1 MQKRVAVKKQQNS
14 PHEAIE
20 FLTNL
25 PQDPP
30 VHPLVQ
36 VYTVPDDDRR
46 KELRGS
52 LGCRVAESAG
62 QLKSE
67 FLFRKKNVRRRNL
80 KFAQPPRSRVVLRLA
95 LSL

>member
-14 PHEAIE
+14 SLEARE

-36 VYTVPDDDRR
+36 VYTVPEDDCRVA
-46 KELRGS
+46 LRGS
-52 LGCRVAESAG
+52 LGCRVSEGEGESMLQAVA
-62 QLKSE
+62 L
-67 FLFRKKNVRRRNL
+67 
-80 KFAQPPRSRVVLRLA
+80 
-95 LSL
+95 LSLEARVIATITKRLNMS